1 MKINI
6 DLIKQQLFA
15 NPEIRSRIL
24 RDYGIKKQPF
34 NAHELGMFVVGM
46 FDQEPS
52 PQPLQESVNNA
63 QVFRAAVKSLG
74 SNSRAWATFLN
85 SEPKLRKLLH
95 DYDPIRSS
103 LDFSQHK
110 LTLEQIKACLPGQ
123 SSSADASAIKQ
134 WADLLS
140 GEENYYAYIQD
151 LGRVFQRLYIEYYDK
166 QLNDLH
172 LLLCLVG
179 YLAYP
184 PLRWPGARFL
194 SAQTKLSRF
203 YLRKLPGMGYPL
215 ASEFMRNLHW
225 NGFKPDR
232 HIQRLFNRWFPDQT
246 TVESDVRQLQVL
258 IGRNDRNLNTYL
270 AYSLIGIAAAPQNV
284 ALSQVDNF
292 VWLLGAYIERKGRES
307 EKNYLI
313 EN

>member
-15 NPEIRSRIL
+15 DPKIRARIL
-24 RDYGIKKQPF
+24 RDYGIEKQPF
-34 NAHELGMFVVGM
+34 NAHELGMSVVGM

-52 PQPLQESVNNA
+52 PQPLQQSVNNA

-74 SNSRAWATFLN
+74 SNSRVWATFLKF
-85 SEPKLRKLLH
+85 EPALRELLH
-95 DYDPIRSS
+95 DYDPVQSS
-103 LDFSQHK
+103 LDLSQHK

-123 SSSADASAIKQ
+123 SSSADASAIIQ

-151 LGRVFQRLYIEYYDK
+151 LGRVFQWLYLEHYDK

-184 PLRWPGARFL
+184 PQTWPGTRYL
-194 SAQTKLSRF
+194 SAQTKQSRF
-203 YLRKLPGMGYPL
+203 HLRKLPGMGYPL
-215 ASEFMRNLHW
+215 ASEFMRNLYW

-232 HIQRLFNRWFPDQT
+232 HIQRLFNRWFPDRT
-246 TVESDVRQLQVL
+246 TVASDVQRLQVL
-258 IGRNDRNLNTYL
+258 IGRNDCNLTTYL
-270 AYSLIGIAAAPQNV
+270 TYSLIGIVAAPQNV

-292 VWLLGAYIERKGRES
+292 VWLLGAYIEKKGKES
-307 EKNYLI
+307 AKNYLI
-313 EN
+313 SG